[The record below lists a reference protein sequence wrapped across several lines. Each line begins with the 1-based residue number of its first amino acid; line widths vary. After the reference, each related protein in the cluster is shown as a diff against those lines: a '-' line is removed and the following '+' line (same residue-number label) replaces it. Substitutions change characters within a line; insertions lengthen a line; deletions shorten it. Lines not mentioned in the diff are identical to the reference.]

1 MTPMA
6 RWIPILA
13 ALSLVGAGGGGGSH
27 PSRTNRANDDVR
39 RLDQDLQHY
48 LTISRWPKARWS
60 VLVVSLDSGDTLFA
74 HSPDSLVAPASN
86 LKLLTTA
93 AALERLG
100 PDFRFRTY
108 LLTDGTVQD
117 SVLHGDLVLYGTGD
131 PGISDRFYSS
141 KTEVFEQLV
150 DRLQAL
156 GIRQVTGNL
165 IGDASYFTGPL
176 RPRGWDPRDLN
187 DHFAPAIS
195 ALEFNENVVSFRV
208 EAAPHSGLPPTVTTI
223 PDHSGLDIVNNA
235 LTVDGSARPRLA
247 ILRDHPLDPIRV
259 EGRIRTNSRDVWRQM
274 TVPRPS
280 EFALSVFRSV
290 LDERGIVVRGHNR
303 IVDTPGTSLVTGRR
317 IVAPTRQGTPRVR
330 TLATHVSP
338 PLRDYLALI
347 NKKSNNLFAESVF
360 RTLGRVT
367 EGVGSPEASV
377 RAVTKALHEL
387 GVSTDDVV
395 QLDGSG
401 LSAGNRV
408 NASTLVDVLTQLSAS
423 PLWETFWATLPEAG
437 RPRELRRMYHTRAAR
452 NLRAK
457 TGTIDRVSALTGM
470 VRSADGERLVF
481 SILVNG
487 TPSTARAKG
496 IENRIGA
503 RLASFSRGFER
514 SSVVDATV
522 DAAGATADDPP
533 ETVSRHRVRRGE
545 SFSVIASHYGLTL
558 DELLRANPRVEPR
571 RLLAGQWIVIPHSN

>member
-1 MTPMA
+1 MRAPA
-6 RWIPILA
+6 RWLLIAVALTLMA
-13 ALSLVGAGGGGGSH
+13 AA
-27 PSRTNRANDDVR
+27 PSGPPKRARSANDDVR
-39 RLDQDLQHY
+39 RLDQDLQRY
-48 LTISRWPKARWS
+48 LRAGRWWHSARWS
-60 VLVVSLDSGDTLFA
+60 VLIVSLDTGDTLFA

-86 LKLLTTA
+86 MKLLTTT

-100 PDFRFRTY
+100 PDFRYRTY
-108 LLTDGTVQD
+108 LLTDGTVKD
-117 SVLHGDLVLYGTGD
+117 SVLHGDLVLFGTGD

-150 DRLQAL
+150 DQLEAR
-156 GIRQVTGNL
+156 GIRRITGDL
-165 IGDASYFTGPL
+165 VGDASYFSGPL

-187 DHFAPAIS
+187 DHFAPAVS

-208 EAAPHSGLPPTVTTI
+208 EAARSSGLPPTVTTI
-223 PDHSGLDIVNNA
+223 PDHAGLDIVNDA
-235 LTVDGSARPRLA
+235 LTVNGRARPRLA

-259 EGRIRTNSRDVWRQM
+259 AGRIRTGSRDVWRQM

-280 EFALSVFRSV
+280 EFALSVFRGV
-290 LDERGIVVRGHNR
+290 LQERGIEVAGHDRVVT
-303 IVDTPGTSLVTGRR
+303 TPANSLVTGRR
-317 IVAPTRQGTPRVR
+317 VVAPAIQRAHRVR

-377 RAVTKALHEL
+377 RAVAKGLRQL

-408 NASTLVDVLTQLSAS
+408 NASTLVDVLTHLSAS
-423 PLWETFWATLPEAG
+423 PLWSEFWATLPEAG

-503 RLASFSRGFER
+503 RLASFSRGFEP
-514 SSVVDATV
+514 SPAPEVTA
-522 DAAGATADDPP
+522 DAADAP
-533 ETVSRHRVRRGE
+533 ETVTRHRVRRGE
-545 SFSVIASHYGLTL
+545 SFSVIADRFGLTI
-558 DELLRANPRVEPR
+558 DELLQANPRVEPS
-571 RLLAGQWIVIPHSN
+571 RLRAGQWIVVPHSN